1 MGLQTHPQVRRS
13 LAKRDRDVI
22 WHPFSKSHSQA
33 IPIARGKGVYLFDD
47 NGKAY
52 LDAISSWWVNLHG
65 HAHPYMIEKINAQLQ
80 ILEHVIFTGFT
91 HQPAIELAERLTT
104 LTGMDKI
111 FYTDNGSTAIET
123 ALKMALQYSKRR
135 KVLSLRGGYHGETF
149 GAMSAAGKNRFNAPF
164 WRPVFPVASIDP
176 PFAGNE
182 EQFLKELKHQLS
194 SGEIAA
200 FIFEPLILG
209 PGGMRIYSRE
219 ALEIA
224 MRLCQEHDTLTIADE
239 VMTGFGRTGPLF
251 ACPIPPDIL
260 CVAKSMTGGYLPLGA
275 ALCKQKIYDAFSDFA
290 HGHSY
295 AGNPLAC
302 TAALASL
309 DLLLSPSCTEAR
321 KQIAASHR
329 RFVDDHPS
337 FLRCESLG
345 TILAIEYH
353 QPPPASHF
361 LEQGILMR
369 PLENVFYV
377 IPPYCI
383 TSAELERIYGTL

>member
-1 MGLQTHPQVRRS
+1 MGFQTHPELRRCLS
-13 LAKRDRDVI
+13 QRDQEVV
-22 WHPFSKSHSQA
+22 WHPFSKGQSQA
-33 IPIARGKGVYLFDD
+33 IPIARGKGSYLYGDD
-47 NGKAY
+47 GKEY

-65 HAHPYMIEKINAQLQ
+65 HAHPYIMEKIAEQLP
-80 ILEHVIFTGFT
+80 ILEHVIFAGFT
-91 HQPAIELAERLTT
+91 HRPAVELAERLTA
-104 LTGMDKI
+104 LTGLDKI

-123 ALKMALQYSKRR
+123 AIKMALKYSQR
-135 KVLSLRGGYHGETF
+135 KKFLSLRGGYHGETF
-149 GAMSAAGKNRFNAPF
+149 GAMAAAGKNGFNALF
-164 WRPVFPVASIDP
+164 WHPVFPVESIDP
-176 PFAGNE
+176 PFAGSE
-182 EQFLKELKHQLS
+182 ERFLKELKHHLS

-209 PGGMRIYSRE
+209 PGGMRIYSKE
-219 ALEIA
+219 ALLEA
-224 MRLCQEHDTLTIADE
+224 MRLCQESGTLTIADE

-251 ACPIPPDIL
+251 ACPITPDIL
-260 CVAKSMTGGYLPLGA
+260 CIAKSMTGGYLPLGA

-309 DLLLSPSCTEAR
+309 DLLLAPSCTEAR

-329 RFVDDHPS
+329 RFVDNHS
-337 FLRCESLG
+337 AFKHCESLG

-353 QPPPASHF
+353 KPPPVSHF
-361 LEQGILMR
+361 LEKGILMR
-369 PLENVFYV
+369 PLGNVFYV

-383 TSAELERIYGTL
+383 TSEELERIYGTL